1 MMTRNRN
8 YVIMNWKKNDYF

>member
-1 MMTRNRN
+1 MTRNRN